1 MSLRFALLGLLS
13 DQSMSGYDLTKRFEE
28 SLRYVW
34 PARHSQI
41 YPELN
46 KLNEEGLI
54 EIVDEGP
61 RGRKEYRTTDI
72 GKEAVRT
79 WLLET
84 EPDWTLRNEPALRS
98 FFLWMLEPEQAQKH
112 LREYRDWFQARLAA
126 YQSIKEHWKPKSEG
140 DRAAWIVLELG
151 LLQAEAHVR
160 WAKWALERYGDAGP
174 APTKAD

>member
-13 DQSMSGYDLTKRFEE
+13 DQAMSGYDLTKRFEE

-46 KLNEEGLI
+46 RLNDEGLI

-61 RGRKEYRTTDI
+61 RGRKEYRTTEAGRD
-72 GKEAVRT
+72 AVRE

-84 EPDWTLRNEPALRS
+84 EPEWSVRNEPALRS
-98 FFLWMLEPEQAQKH
+98 FFLWMLDPEDARRH
-112 LREYRDWFQARLAA
+112 LREYRDWFQGRLVA
-126 YQSIKEHWKPKSEG
+126 YRSIKEHWTPETEG
-140 DRAAWIVLELG
+140 ECSAWVVLELG
-151 LLQAEAHVR
+151 LIQAEANVR
-160 WAKWALERYGDAGP
+160 WAEWALEQYGGP
-174 APTKAD
+174 SDDESV